1 MLIFKRFRTQDVDPP
16 IHMPPVYDDP
26 VSPKNVRSVFAGCS
40 DLFIRTIA
48 AGGTNVAVEV
58 FWLDGTVSTAGV
70 AEQVL
75 RPLSD
80 PVRFGGVKTAAD
92 VLARLDAGA
101 AYGGSMRVTTSL
113 DDVATAL
120 SFGSCA
126 AVFDGTAVL
135 FEILTDQRRSVQ
147 EPTIEKSVKGSKDA
161 FAESLRVNTALVRSR
176 LRTPKLKLAQ
186 AVVGRKSHTAAAIL
200 WIDGA
205 AAPDVAQEV
214 QKRLDR
220 LDVDGL
226 VLPDVVDSALSDA
239 PRSPFPQVI
248 HTERPDR
255 LAALLLDGHTALL
268 VEGMPLAFV
277 TPASLPE
284 FLRTNEDGAQH
295 FLAASF
301 LRLLRWSALFLSLLL
316 PALYLAMAMYHAEM
330 LPTELLLSVIDSKQ
344 SVPFSTTTEILGMLL
359 SFELI
364 QEAGLRLPDPVGQ
377 TVSIIGA
384 LIVGQSA
391 VEAKVISPIAV
402 IVVALAGIAG
412 YTMPSQDLGTALR
425 LCRFALAAAGAFAG
439 MFGVVLGL
447 AVILWHLCTMESF
460 GRAYLPAGRDGA
472 RPAVR
477 RRPPW
482 QDTTRDPALC
492 GSDRRRRA

>member
-1 MLIFKRFRTQDVDPP
+1 MLIFKRFRTQDVDVPVHAPP
-16 IHMPPVYDDP
+16 TYGDTLNPE
-26 VSPKNVRSVFAGCS
+26 SVRSVFAGCG
-40 DLFIRTIA
+40 DLLVRTVA
-48 AGGTNVAVEV
+48 AGGTDVAVTV
-58 FWLDGTVSTAGV
+58 FWLDGTVSSSGV

-80 PVRFGGVKTAAD
+80 PARFGRVKTAAD
-92 VLARLDAGA
+92 VLELLDAGA
-101 AYGGSMRVTTSL
+101 AYGGNMRVTTSL
-113 DDVATAL
+113 GELAQAV

-135 FEILTDQRRSVQ
+135 FEIITEQRRGVQ
-147 EPTIEKSVKGSKDA
+147 EPTIEKSVKGGKDA
-161 FAESLRVNTALVRSR
+161 FTESLRGNTGLVRSR
-176 LRTPKLKLAQ
+176 LRTPKLKLAPLV
-186 AVVGRKSHTAAAIL
+186 AGRKSRTAAAVL
-200 WIDGA
+200 WVDGA
-205 AAPDVAQEV
+205 AAPDVSAEV
-214 QKRLDR
+214 RKRLES
-220 LDVDGL
+220 LDADGL
-226 VLPDVVDSALSDA
+226 LLPDTVDSLLSDA
-239 PRSPFPQVI
+239 PLSPFPQVI
-248 HTERPDR
+248 HTERPDK
-255 LAALLLDGHTALL
+255 LAALLLDGRTALL
-268 VEGMPLAFV
+268 LEGMPLAFV
-277 TPASLPE
+277 VPASLPE
-284 FLRTNEDGAQH
+284 FLRTHEDGAQH

-316 PALYLAMAMYHAEM
+316 PAVYLAMSMYHAEM

-359 SFELI
+359 AFELI

-425 LCRFALAAAGAFAG
+425 LCRFALAAAGALAG

-447 AVILWHLCTMESF
+447 ALLLWHLGSMESF
-460 GRAYLPAGRDGA
+460 GRAYLPAGQETA
-472 RPAVR
+472 VPAVF

-482 QDTTRDPALC
+482 RDTLRDPALC
-492 GSDRRRRA
+492 GGDRRRRA